1 MDPTSGPDATES
13 WVSAI
18 STTYI
23 VLESRCGGGGDGR
36 SCEIV
41 KRSHPRTGLS
51 LRIESRCNVVDK
63 GSD

>member
-23 VLESRCGGGGDGR
+23 VLESRCGGGEMDGA
-36 SCEIV
+36 V
-41 KRSHPRTGLS
+41 KL
-51 LRIESRCNVVDK
+51 
-63 GSD
+63 